1 MQSREIDEY
10 RTKEVAYMQERL
22 MGFIESELCACDTK
36 SPDPEVHRTR
46 KRCQRL
52 LDDPALLYMAAQR
65 FADLC
70 LDDEVLCGLMHDH
83 ADEAIDMTLDELDG
97 GEM

>member
-1 MQSREIDEY
+1 MQPKEVDEY

-22 MGFIESELCACDTK
+22 MGFVESELCACDTQ
-36 SPDPEVHRTR
+36 SSDPEILRTHER
-46 KRCQRL
+46 YQRI
-52 LDDPALLYMAAQR
+52 LDDPALFHAAAQR

-70 LDDEVLCGLMHDH
+70 LDDEVLCGLMQDH
-83 ADEAIDMTLDELDG
+83 ADEAIDMTLYKLYG